1 MWFVISIGALVTIT
15 GTVALVESA
24 NDGKVIAVE
33 LEGDKVSVIGWIHGL
48 DVSVGDSVR
57 TSSL

>member
-1 MWFVISIGALVTIT
+1 MVFVISIGALVTIT

-33 LEGDKVSVIGWIHGL
+33 LEEDKVSVIGWIHGL

>member
-24 NDGKVIAVE
+24 NGGKVIAVE
-33 LEGDKVSVIGWIHGL
+33 LEEDKVSVIGWIHGL
-48 DVSVGDSVR
+48 DVSVGDFVR
-57 TSSL
+57 TSSF